1 MENKRQISDKE
12 SQDKTEVFR
21 KSVDLCKI
29 VFGELTGHRWVREDE
44 DIMSG
49 YISPNFN
56 DGILDAQMYGFVEY
70 SKHDMMPK
78 AQIVKDAYID
88 LVCTNSFADT
98 VELGTYSTK
107 NTKKRMEKWLARLR
121 DVVDYP
127 SDDHRF
133 YTFEEKQL
141 LLSRKDGNVCK
152 LCKNQIMEIDDAH
165 VDHIERFVE
174 GGKTTIKNA
183 QITHRFCNLEK
194 G

>member
-1 MENKRQISDKE
+1 
-12 SQDKTEVFR
+12 
-21 KSVDLCKI
+21 
-29 VFGELTGHRWVREDE
+29 
-44 DIMSG
+44 
-49 YISPNFN
+49 
-56 DGILDAQMYGFVEY
+56 
-70 SKHDMMPK
+70 MMPK